1 MSIGVVYYTEINV
14 FCTAIL
20 MILHFHGLIG
30 VQKET
35 KRLLS
40 FAVSWAIFN
49 ILADMLVNLLDEHFL
64 NFSPFWYIVI
74 KSIYFVSAGMMCWR
88 WYCYVCTLCNVS
100 FINKR
105 HGLTITG
112 IPALLQNLLL
122 VINMIQ
128 GMLFTLS
135 GNMEYTRGPMFLT
148 LYGIDLLYIIASE
161 VTCLYCYHKP
171 ENMDNKGRIRIAI
184 FFPILPAIAGIVQ
197 YFHPWLP
204 LLCVTVTFNL
214 VLLYLIETEDQVSQ
228 DPLTRLNNRREFL
241 NAVLK
246 RMDNHSYPL
255 YMAMIDVDWFKRIN
269 DVYGH
274 IEGDKAIRRVA
285 ESLKEACSSLRKR
298 AVICRFGGDEF
309 AILFETKD
317 PSEIDAVFKETDRL
331 LKLKKEEDQVPYD
344 ISLSIGISAYTGK
357 GQSIRALVNEAD
369 KKLYE
374 NKKKHHTERLK

>member
-1 MSIGVVYYTEINV
+1 MSIVVIYYTEINI
-14 FCTAIL
+14 FCIALL

-30 VQKET
+30 VQKDT

-49 ILADMLVNLLDEHFL
+49 VIADMFANLLEENVL
-64 NFSPFWYIVI
+64 AFSPFWYILI
-74 KSIYFVSAGMMCWR
+74 KSIYFMSAGMMCWR
-88 WYCYVCTLCNVS
+88 WYCYVCALCNVS
-100 FINKR
+100 FVNKKY
-105 HGLTITG
+105 GLIITG
-112 IPALLQNLLL
+112 IPALLQNILLI
-122 VINMIQ
+122 VNMIQ
-128 GMLFTLS
+128 GMLFSLS
-135 GNMEYTRGPMFLT
+135 GNMEYTRGPFFLV

-161 VTCLYCYHKP
+161 VTCICSLPKAD
-171 ENMDNKGRIRIAI
+171 NTDNKDRIRIAI
-184 FFPILPAIAGIVQ
+184 FFPILPAIAGVIQ
-197 YFHPWLP
+197 YFHPQLP
-204 LLCVTVTFNL
+204 LLCVTITFNL
-214 VLLYLIETEDQVSQ
+214 VLLFLAETEDQVSQ

-274 IEGDKAIRRVA
+274 IEGDKAIQRVA
-285 ESLKEACSSLRKR
+285 ESLREACSTLRKR

-317 PSEIDAVFKETDRL
+317 PSEIDAVFQKTDRL
-331 LKLKKEEDQVPYD
+331 LKEKKEEDQAPYD

-357 GQSIRALVNEAD
+357 GQGVRSLINEAD